1 MLASRTCGEVGRT
14 RSSAAP
20 AHPASSPHASLSGQ
34 GSCHRLHR
42 SADTA
47 RTAARFAEVRRRM
60 DQRLRPADRASLGPL
75 RGADGRAIA
84 VEGLWDLEPGTAAN
98 GGTDAV

>member
-1 MLASRTCGEVGRT
+1 
-14 RSSAAP
+14 
-20 AHPASSPHASLSGQ
+20 
-34 GSCHRLHR
+34 
-42 SADTA
+42 
-47 RTAARFAEVRRRM
+47 M